1 MARTVSN
8 PGRTAKFYRDPEN
21 EESRQKHIRDNSP
34 GGKYAKSNKY
44 KREHEAARER
54 LKIGPSQDAV
64 RKKGKLV
71 AGNRYQ
77 NRADGGR
84 KGARNRA

>member
-1 MARTVSN
+1 MARTVKN
-8 PGRTAKFYRDPEN
+8 PGRTARFYRHPDN
-21 EESRQKHIRDNSP
+21 KESREKHIRDNSP
-34 GGKYAKSNKY
+34 GGKYAHSNAY
-44 KREHEAARER
+44 KREHARANER
-54 LKIGPSQDAV
+54 LKIGPNQDAV
-64 RKKGKLV
+64 RKNGKLV

>member
-1 MARTVSN
+1 MARKVSN
-8 PGRTAKFYRDPEN
+8 PGRTAKFYRDPKN
-21 EESRQKHIRDNSP
+21 KASREKHIRDNSN
-34 GGKYAKSNKY
+34 GGKYDKPASY
-44 KREHEAARER
+44 QREHANAREK
-54 LKIGPSQDAV
+54 LKIGPNQDAV
-64 RKKGKLV
+64 RKNGKLV

>member
-1 MARTVSN
+1 MARTVKN
-8 PGRTAKFYRDPEN
+8 PGRTARFYRDPQN
-21 EESRQKHIRDNSP
+21 KASREKHIRDNSP
-34 GGKYAKSNKY
+34 GGKYAKSKEY

-54 LKIGPSQDAV
+54 LKIGPNQDAV
-64 RKKGKLV
+64 RKNGKLV